1 MLRCFA
7 RLLPS
12 VGRCQCKDYPL
23 IAKGWGYGRYTAQT
37 LSKPASLGGVA
48 LCGFPVMRSDLS
60 SGHPA
65 RAVAMLAAA
74 VAAVLGGC
82 TSPSSSQAGH
92 PPGAASTPLPRSS
105 SPSLSTPSRPAT
117 AFRLLPASG
126 PGHLAAGSDP
136 QALPGDVLIAD
147 ENNRRLLLVDPYGR
161 IRWVFPSPGAPG
173 PGRVFGPPD
182 DAFVS
187 PDGQSIVATQEED
200 QTISVIDIATGRITR
215 RYGHPGVPGSAPG
228 YYYHPDDAMLLPGGQ
243 ILVADILNCRI
254 LLLSA
259 RGIARHFGSTST
271 ACSHDPPRQFAQPN
285 GAFPLADR
293 HYLVTEILGDWV
305 DEMSLKGQVYW
316 SAHPPGVSYPS
327 DANEVSPGRYIVADY
342 SSPGQ
347 VVMFGRAGQLLW
359 RFRPAGAAAL
369 NHPSLALP
377 LPNGNILVNDDHN
390 DRVIVISPRTNR
402 IVWQYGHNGV
412 PGSAPGYLAN
422 PDGVDLAPPDSLL
435 MMHAATIGIP

>member
-1 MLRCFA
+1 MQGL
-7 RLLPS
+7 
-12 VGRCQCKDYPL
+12 QPL
-23 IAKGWGYGRYTAQT
+23 ITKGRGDGRYGAQALGKT
-37 LSKPASLGGVA
+37 ASLGGVA
-48 LCGFPVMRSDLS
+48 HCGFRVTRSALS

-65 RAVAMLAAA
+65 RAVAALAAA

-82 TSPSSSQAGH
+82 TAPSSSQAGH

-105 SPSLSTPSRPAT
+105 SPSPSTPPRPAT

-161 IRWVFPSPGAPG
+161 IRWMFPG
-173 PGRVFGPPD
+173 PGALRPDQVFGPPD

-187 PDGQSIVATQEED
+187 PDGRSIVATQEED

-215 RYGHPGVPGSAPG
+215 RYGHPGVPGSTPG

-259 RGIARHFGSTST
+259 RGIARQLGSTST
-271 ACSHDPPRQFAQPN
+271 ACRHDPPRQFAQPN
-285 GAFPLADR
+285 GAFPLTDG
-293 HYLVTEILGDWV
+293 HYLITEILGDWV
-305 DEMSLKGQVYW
+305 EEMSLSGHVYW

-347 VVMFGRAGQLLW
+347 VVIFGRTGQLLW

-377 LPNGNILVNDDHN
+377 LPNGNILVNDDYN

-402 IVWQYGHNGV
+402 IVWQYGHDGV
-412 PGSAPGYLAN
+412 PGSAPGYLAK

-435 MMHAATIGIP
+435 MMHAATIGTP